1 VMIAFGFTHEMGYIT
16 SKLYG
21 FYFILNDSHC
31 VDCVEPL
38 ISAPVVSPQTS
49 GFLER
54 GEIALRMR
62 RHTYKLKSWCGA
74 GVENGGYY

>member
-1 VMIAFGFTHEMGYIT
+1 MIASGFTHEMGYIT

-21 FYFILNDSHC
+21 FYFNA
-31 VDCVEPL
+31 VDIMAAVQYEPF